1 MGGTRSRTSHQESTK
16 RFRAGSSG
24 YLFKIPEFEDHNCIE
39 NRHAQFGSVL
49 AASWRINR
57 IIAFDVGERNPNLGL
72 RVVNMGSPVLLH
84 ARRISIFGGFVGVCW
99 GIYVRVCSGIFGFVP
114 NHSKTSYEKNC
125 FSAWA
130 SKLNMGLINKVDMV
144 CLSPVGYGV

>member
-24 YLFKIPEFEDHNCIE
+24 YLFKIPEVEDHREPNCIE

-84 ARRISIFGGFVGVCW
+84 AHRISIFWGF
-99 GIYVRVCSGIFGFVP
+99 VRVCSGLYQITRRLVLK
-114 NHSKTSYEKNC
+114 KTVS
-125 FSAWA
+125 
-130 SKLNMGLINKVDMV
+130 LRGRVR
-144 CLSPVGYGV
+144 